1 MRHRLRTA
9 IVAAATI
16 LAIPF
21 PAAAAVPRA
30 PQPAAAAAAVPR
42 TSEPAAAAARHVR
55 HADPVTPVG
64 EQQEAELTLRYGA
77 SGRQWS
83 AEIRRPGSSYVKVHF
98 SALKLVPGDHL
109 TVASPDG
116 REVHTYYG
124 DPTLGA
130 NTGGSGHTV
139 HGTPGFAAL
148 SVDGDTAVVTL
159 HAAGSRSASRL
170 TRQGYGAVVDR
181 YYRGFTK
188 DEAAARA
195 PRSFSVCGTDAR
207 RDVVCYRDSH
217 PTEFARSNA
226 VARQLL
232 DGLGSCTAWRV
243 GNTNRM
249 LTNYHCMESAADLAA
264 SEFQFDYQCATCGGN
279 DPRAGTKVSGAQFLK
294 SSNLNALDYA
304 LFSVNNFAAIQQYGT
319 LYLDPRPPVAGERI
333 YIPGH
338 GDVLPKRLSLF
349 EETQGG
355 ATCKID
361 VVSSGVNTGYRC
373 DTSGGNSG
381 SPVLAASSHKVIALH
396 HLGGCPNWGTRI
408 TEVYNE
414 ISGLIDNTPPTGG
427 NDFSLALSPTSA
439 NVPAGQSATST
450 VSSAVTGG
458 QAQQITL
465 AASGLPAGATATFA
479 PQVIQAGG
487 SSTLTLATTAQTPAG
502 TYQVTVTGTGASA
515 TRTATFALTVGGG
528 PPQGCAGFE
537 TTKTGSLTSGA
548 SQYQPDGQYFQT
560 TTTGAHR
567 ACLDGPA
574 GTDYDLYLQKWN
586 GSTWASVAQ
595 GATSGPDET
604 LSYTGTAGYYRYR
617 VHAYQGGGAYTLG
630 YDAP

>member
-1 MRHRLRTA
+1 MSHKPWTA
-9 IVAAATI
+9 IVALAAI
-16 LAIPF
+16 LATAA
-21 PAAAAVPRA
+21 PAAAAVPQQQA
-30 PQPAAAAAAVPR
+30 ATPPPAQQQ
-42 TSEPAAAAARHVR
+42 
-55 HADPVTPVG
+55 ADPVTPAG
-64 EQQEAELTLRYGA
+64 EQHAADLKLRYGA
-77 SGRQWS
+77 
-83 AEIRRPGSSYVKVHF
+83 AEHTTRIRRPGSSYIKVHF
-98 SALKLVPGDHL
+98 AALKLVPGDYV
-109 TVASPDG
+109 TVAGPDR

-130 NTGGSGHTV
+130 NARGSGHTV
-139 HGTPGFAAL
+139 HGTPGFAAM
-148 SVDGDTAVVTL
+148 SVDGDTAVITL
-159 HAAGSRSASRL
+159 HTTGRRSAARL
-170 TRQGYGAVVDR
+170 AGLGYGAVINR
-181 YYRGFTK
+181 YYRGFTG

-195 PRSFSVCGTDAR
+195 PKSFSVCGTDAR

-217 PTEFARSNA
+217 PTEYARGNA

-232 DGLGSCTAWRV
+232 DGLGHCTAWRV

-249 LTNYHCMESAADLAA
+249 LTNNHCMENAADLAA

-279 DPRAGTKVSGAQFLK
+279 DPRAGTKVGGGQFLK
-294 SSNLNALDYA
+294 TSVLNALDYT
-304 LFSVNNFAAIQQYGT
+304 LFSVADFAAIQQFGT

-338 GDVLPKRLSLF
+338 GDARPKRLSLF

-414 ISGLIDNTPPTGG
+414 ISGMIDNNPPTGG
-427 NDFSLALSPTSA
+427 NDFSLALSPSSA
-439 NVPAGQSATST
+439 TVQPGQTTTST

-458 QAQQITL
+458 SAQQITL
-465 AASGLPAGATATFA
+465 AATGQPAGVTASFS
-479 PQVIQAGG
+479 PSVIQAGA
-487 SSTLTLATTAQTPAG
+487 SSTLTLATTAQAPTG
-502 TYQVTVTGTGASA
+502 SYTVTVVGTGASV
-515 TRTATFALTVGGG
+515 TRSATFTLTLGSG
-528 PPQGCAGFE
+528 PPQGCPGYE

-560 TTTGAHR
+560 TTTGPHR

-574 GTDYDLYLQKWN
+574 STDYDLYLQKWN
-586 GSTWASVAQ
+586 GSSWANVAQ
-595 GATSGPDET
+595 GATAGPDET
-604 LSYTGTAGYYRYR
+604 LTYTGTAGYYRYR
-617 VHAYQGGGAYTLG
+617 VHAYQGAGAYTLG